1 MTVRGVADPCTASAV
16 DEPGSTGLSSFSAA
30 NAAPAVKSAPTK
42 PATARRP
49 RRRELA
55 NGLPAWRRLRNSRE
69 FSRVER
75 QGARASGDLVAVT
88 VRPGPGRLGLVV
100 SKKVDNRAAIRNR
113 IKRRLREVFRPE
125 KGRYASRGAGTV
137 DVVITAR
144 AAAAFA
150 DYATLRAAALLALEQ
165 ALGRLPRR

>member
-1 MTVRGVADPCTASAV
+1 M
-16 DEPGSTGLSSFSAA
+16 
-30 NAAPAVKSAPTK
+30 
-42 PATARRP
+42 
-49 RRRELA
+49 
-55 NGLPAWRRLRNSRE
+55 
-69 FSRVER
+69 
-75 QGARASGDLVAVT
+75 T

-113 IKRRLREVFRPE
+113 IKRRLRDVFRQE